1 MIIGIAIAH
10 PLLSLFGTEYA
21 ALGATALQLV
31 LIGCLPRLLVLL
43 TIGVSQAQGKG
54 CFVAAL
60 QLSSAATMIP
70 VALFVPADL
79 TYIGLGF
86 AVVQVLVAT
95 VAGFVL
101 RGPVQNKETEKIVPV
116 ATTGL
121 AA

>member
-1 MIIGIAIAH
+1 M
-10 PLLSLFGTEYA
+10 
-21 ALGATALQLV
+21 

-54 CFVAAL
+54 WFVAAL

-70 VALFVPADL
+70 VRCPLPADL
-79 TYIGLGF
+79 TNIGLGF

-95 VAGFVL
+95 AAGFVL
-101 RGPVQNKETEKIVPV
+101 RGRVRSPKETEKIVPV
-116 ATTGL
+116 ATGL